1 MDFLSFLQRN
11 IPLFDGAFGT
21 MLQQRAGGPVGTV
34 PELWNVERPADVAA
48 IHRAYAEAGAD
59 VITANTF
66 GANEFKVGSA
76 EEAENLIRAG
86 VRLAKEAAPDKF
98 VALDIGPSGRLLEPM
113 GSLSFD
119 DAYAAFARQAKAGAA
134 AGADLILIETMADL
148 QELRAAVL
156 AARENTSLP
165 VLCSMTFE
173 ENGRTFAGCDPVCY
187 ALTASPLADAIG
199 VNCSLG
205 PDKLLPVV

>member
-76 EEAENLIRAG
+76 EEAEKLIRAG
-86 VRLAKEAAPDKF
+86 VRLAKDAAPD
-98 VALDIGPSGRLLEPM
+98 
-113 GSLSFD
+113 
-119 DAYAAFARQAKAGAA
+119 
-134 AGADLILIETMADL
+134 
-148 QELRAAVL
+148 
-156 AARENTSLP
+156 
-165 VLCSMTFE
+165 
-173 ENGRTFAGCDPVCY
+173 
-187 ALTASPLADAIG
+187 
-199 VNCSLG
+199 
-205 PDKLLPVV
+205 